1 MTAYDGITYD
11 ETTCAALLEAGAV
24 LPPGATDRED
34 ADVLTVRA
42 YTHPALEE
50 RRVVRLVPGTLG
62 EAEDLA
68 LDFLGLVREPAVHEA
83 GQVRRETLGFP
94 AWALVN
100 DPANGHHAL
109 ALVRDVERLSRQAKS
124 RPGAAKEGFEE
135 LGERL
140 GRAVPHFL
148 PTFYEQAAR
157 VFLRHENTTYAAAFF
172 GKAREAE
179 RVHALPVDE
188 ERQRAVFLEF
198 AFAGALTVKALKEHV
213 KALSARL
220 APAEAWTQFRQLTVE
235 RCAAGMPPY
244 ASLPQDARGLIRAA
258 GLDRVAEECALVAD
272 LLASPAA
279 VRAPA
284 SFWNAYRSTLAVL
297 AGRQPAVRV
306 RLLEIMPSG
315 LGRSTEDDE
324 FWLALLAET
333 GADRLLTGEAGAGG
347 AGAGGVD
354 AADWLSRW
362 ALHRKHGSSVSG
374 RSPATL
380 ALVERMAPRL
390 RAQGRPVDLFTG
402 RWHAGADLDLLDLC
416 VARGVPLRLPEDG
429 GGVFLALDRW
439 LRETPPGRRDLTAV
453 AADPRCRRLLYRSVG
468 NLSGHRAGTGLLEEL
483 AGHPVLADVL
493 REWLDDAAAEL
504 TAATGLPAARAA
516 LERL

>member
-1 MTAYDGITYD
+1 MTYDGFPYD
-11 ETTCAALLEAGAV
+11 EAATAALLDAGAV
-24 LPPGATDRED
+24 LPLGATDRED
-34 ADVLTVRA
+34 ADVLTVRT
-42 YTHPALEE
+42 YTHPALDG
-50 RRVVRLVPGTLG
+50 RRTVRLVPGTLA

-68 LDFLGLVREPAVHEA
+68 LDFLGLVREPEVGEV

-109 ALVRDVERLSRQAKS
+109 ALVRDVERLAGQAKS
-124 RPGAAKEGFEE
+124 RPGTAKEGFEA

-157 VFLRHENTTYAAAFF
+157 VFLQHDNATYAAAFF

-179 RVHALPVDE
+179 RVHALAVDE

-213 KALSARL
+213 RALTARL
-220 APAEAWTQFRQLTVE
+220 DPARAWAQFRQLTVE

-244 ASLPQDARGLIRAA
+244 ASLPQDARALIKAA
-258 GLDRVAEECALVAD
+258 GLDRAEEECALVAD

-284 SFWNAYRSTLAVL
+284 SFWNSYRATLVAL
-297 AGRQPAVRV
+297 AGRRPAVRV
-306 RLLEIMPSG
+306 RLLEIMPAG
-315 LGRSTEDDE
+315 LGRSPQDDD
-324 FWLALLAET
+324 FWPALLAET
-333 GADRLLTGEAGAGG
+333 GADLLLTAETVSAGA
-347 AGAGGVD
+347 AGAESGGTDVGRTDVGRVD
-354 AADWLSRW
+354 AADWLTRW
-362 ALHRKHGSSVSG
+362 ALHRKHGSIHGV

-390 RAQGRPVDLFTG
+390 RADGRPVDLFAG
-402 RWHAGADLDLLDLC
+402 RRHPSADLDLLDLC
-416 VARGVPLRLPEDG
+416 AAHGIPLTLPGAAEG
-429 GGVFLALDRW
+429 AVLPVQQW
-439 LRETPPGRRDLTAV
+439 LTDTRPGRRDLTAV
-453 AADPRCRRLLYRSVG
+453 AADPRCRRP
-468 NLSGHRAGTGLLEEL
+468 SGRA
-483 AGHPVLADVL
+483 H
-493 REWLDDAAAEL
+493 
-504 TAATGLPAARAA
+504 
-516 LERL
+516 